1 MILVNGKRIAQ
12 EKFSK
17 IEEELKEKSPSLGVL
32 QVGKNKVSDVYV
44 DIKKKEFQKR
54 GILVSVYNL
63 EENISTEEVVEKIKS
78 LEEDG
83 VMVQLPLP
91 ENLDREKI
99 LSAIPEEK
107 DVDVLSHKVCGMFYK
122 GIGEITPPVVGAVKS
137 ILAENN
143 ILIKGK
149 VVTIVGVGD
158 LVGKPLSVFFARE
171 GATVV
176 TTNIHTVN
184 LKFFTENADIIVSGA
199 GVPGLIKGDMIKK
212 DSVVIDAGTSS
223 MSEKIKGDVDKDGLK
238 MKTGLLS
245 PVPGGVGPLTI
256 YFLAENLLK
265 LKKNEY

>member
-1 MILVNGKRIAQ
+1 MILVNGKNIAQ
-12 EKFSK
+12 EKFLK
-17 IEEELKEKSPSLGVL
+17 IEKEFKEKAPSLGVL
-32 QVGKNKVSDVYV
+32 QVGENKVSDIYI

-54 GILVSVYNL
+54 GALVSVYNL
-63 EENISTEEVVEKIKS
+63 EENISTEEVVAKIKS
-78 LEEDG
+78 LKEDG

-107 DVDVLSHKVCGMFYK
+107 DVDVLSYKACGMFYK
-122 GIGEITPPVVGAVKS
+122 GIGKIIPPVVGAVSS

-143 ILIKGK
+143 ISVKGK
-149 VVTIVGVGD
+149 VVVVVGAGN
-158 LVGKPLSVFFARE
+158 LVGKPLSVFFVRE
-171 GATVV
+171 GATVI
-176 TTNIHTVN
+176 TTNIHTAN
-184 LKFFTENADIIVSGA
+184 LKYFTENADIVVSGT
-199 GVPGLIKGDMIKK
+199 GVPGLIKGDMISK

-223 MSEKIKGDVDKDGLK
+223 MSGKVKGDVDKDGLK

-245 PVPGGVGPLTI
+245 PVPGGVGPLTV